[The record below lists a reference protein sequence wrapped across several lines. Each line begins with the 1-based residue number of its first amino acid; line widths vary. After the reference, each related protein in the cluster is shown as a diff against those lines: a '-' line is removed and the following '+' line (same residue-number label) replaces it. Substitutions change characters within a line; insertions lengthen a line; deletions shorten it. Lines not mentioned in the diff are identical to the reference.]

1 MSDQSIAAIARNLAD
16 ALLRRA
22 RSRSDED
29 KKDVLRLQ
37 TELVAEAVCEEIN
50 LDKKIDA

>member
-16 ALLRRA
+16 ALLNRA

-29 KKDVLRLQ
+29 KKAVLRLQ
-37 TELVAEAVCEEIN
+37 MELVNEAVGEEIAAE
-50 LDKKIDA
+50 KINAS